1 MAYWWLNACAIKPD
15 LFDMDSELG
24 RPDFDKA
31 DRPLAPQAR
40 LSVQPDD
47 SQTAWPENNPGF
59 TANEFV
65 AYPAHGVGQISA
77 IEVQTVA
84 GTSLEFF
91 VIYFAKSKMK
101 VRVPTQKAAGAGIRM
116 LCDPADIEQARR
128 ILGQSVPRSRTNW
141 ARLTKEY
148 EAKIKSG
155 EITALAEVVRDL
167 QRRSATAEQSYSERQ
182 LYATALDRLSAEVA
196 LVERISEEEATSG
209 LEALLKNKAGKV
221 A

>member
-1 MAYWWLNACAIKPD
+1 M
-15 LFDMDSELG
+15 LFKMNFEHRRLDHADQGQET
-24 RPDFDKA
+24 PIDFPVESDRTLSRRTA
-31 DRPLAPQAR
+31 DAFEFRQ
-40 LSVQPDD
+40 
-47 SQTAWPENNPGF
+47 
-59 TANEFV
+59 NEFV
-65 AYPAHGVGQISA
+65 VYPGHGVGQITA
-77 IEVQTVA
+77 TEVQTIA

-182 LYATALDRLSAEVA
+182 LYATALERLSMEVA
-196 LVERISEEEATSG
+196 LVERISEEQATSG
-209 LEALLKNKAGKV
+209 LESLLKSSAGK
-221 A
+221 AA

>member
-1 MAYWWLNACAIKPD
+1 M
-15 LFDMDSELG
+15 LFKMNFEHRRLDH
-24 RPDFDKA
+24 A
-31 DRPLAPQAR
+31 DRGQETPIDFPVESDR
-40 LSVQPDD
+40 SLSRR
-47 SQTAWPENNPGF
+47 TADAFEF
-59 TANEFV
+59 RQNEFV
-65 AYPAHGVGQISA
+65 VYPGHGVGQITA
-77 IEVQTVA
+77 TEVQTVA

-182 LYATALDRLSAEVA
+182 LYATALERLSMEVA
-196 LVERISEEEATSG
+196 LVERISEEQATSG
-209 LEALLKNKAGKV
+209 LESLLKSSAGK
-221 A
+221 AA